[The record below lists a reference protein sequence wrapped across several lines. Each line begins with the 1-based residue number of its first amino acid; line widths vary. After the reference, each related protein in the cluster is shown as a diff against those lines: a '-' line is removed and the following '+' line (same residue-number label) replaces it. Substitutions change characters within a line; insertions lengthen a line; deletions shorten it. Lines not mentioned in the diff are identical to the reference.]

1 VSTRTA
7 TRLTVAAL
15 LVLAAAAL
23 SVGIPATIAPGAFYN
38 HYPFIGQ
45 WVDRLPPYNQHL
57 VTDVGEFEL
66 AFGLLFLWSA
76 RSRHPALLGPVCLVW
91 ALSQTV
97 HAIYHATHLG
107 HFPTADAAGE
117 MLGFFVLVA
126 LALAAIWL
134 SVQARR
140 AQPAGVTFAEATSA
154 TDPRP

>member
-1 VSTRTA
+1 MTDRA
-7 TRLTVAAL
+7 AIRLAVAAL
-15 LVLAAAAL
+15 LALAAAAL
-23 SVGIPATIAPGAFYN
+23 SIGIPATFAPRAFYN

-76 RSRHPALLGPVCLVW
+76 RSRHPALVVPVCVVW
-91 ALSQTV
+91 ALSQTA
-97 HAIYHATHLG
+97 HTIFHATHLAG
-107 HFPTADAAGE
+107 FPTADAVGE

-134 SVQARR
+134 SLQATR
-140 AQPAGVTFAEATSA
+140 A
-154 TDPRP
+154 R